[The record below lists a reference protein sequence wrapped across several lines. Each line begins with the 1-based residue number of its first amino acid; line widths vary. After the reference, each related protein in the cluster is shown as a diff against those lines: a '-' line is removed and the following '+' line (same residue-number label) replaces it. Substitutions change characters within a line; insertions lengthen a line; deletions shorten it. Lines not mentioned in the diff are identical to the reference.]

1 MILKVSLDLPGDGT
15 FLRIA
20 RRIGHT
26 LLGDLG
32 VIDRDIADIEFIVGE
47 LCTNVV
53 RHAQAVGDGRF
64 LLTLEYH
71 ADRVAIIVEDK
82 GVGFSLQDIREV
94 GAARPDQDGSER
106 LGGFG
111 LQLVRQMADHITF
124 KSSDDHGTTVS
135 AEKALHYKTS
145 ADADDAEE
153 LEAATGGEVH
163 LAAGGT
169 GEAAASPA
177 V

>member
-26 LLGDLG
+26 LLEDLG
-32 VIDRDIADIEFIVGE
+32 VVDQDIDDTEFIVGE

-53 RHAQAVGDGRF
+53 RHAQMTGESRF
-64 LLTLEYH
+64 LLVLEYH
-71 ADRVAIIVEDK
+71 ADRVAITVEDQGK
-82 GVGFSLQDIREV
+82 GFSAQDV
-94 GAARPDQDGSER
+94 GAVGSVRPDMDGGDR

-111 LQLVRQMADHITF
+111 LQLVRRMADHITF
-124 KSSDDHGTTVS
+124 ESSDAHGTTVF

-145 ADADDAEE
+145 A
-153 LEAATGGEVH
+153 EASD
-163 LAAGGT
+163 
-169 GEAAASPA
+169 AASLDANMDEMRMTSGAPRPA
-177 V
+177 D

>member
-26 LLGDLG
+26 LLEDLG
-32 VIDRDIADIEFIVGE
+32 VVNQDIDDVEFIVGE

-53 RHAQAVGDGRF
+53 RHAQTTGEGRF

-71 ADRVAIIVEDK
+71 ADRVAITVEDQGK
-82 GVGFSLQDIREV
+82 GFTIRDV
-94 GAARPDQDGSER
+94 GAVGSVRPDRDGGER

-124 KSSDDHGTTVS
+124 ESSDAHGTTVF

-145 ADADDAEE
+145 ADADEAKALDAD
-153 LEAATGGEVH
+153 LGEVR
-163 LAAGGT
+163 
-169 GEAAASPA
+169 AASGA
-177 V
+177 D

>member
-26 LLGDLG
+26 LLEDLG
-32 VIDRDIADIEFIVGE
+32 VVAQDIDDVEFIVGE

-53 RHAQAVGDGRF
+53 RHAQMTGDCRF
-64 LLTLEYH
+64 LLILEYH
-71 ADRVAIIVEDK
+71 ADRVAIIVEDQGK
-82 GVGFSLQDIREV
+82 GFSAQDV
-94 GAARPDQDGSER
+94 GAVGSVRPDMDGGDR
-106 LGGFG
+106 VGGFG

-124 KSSDDHGTTVS
+124 ESSDSHGTTVF

-145 ADADDAEE
+145 ANASEAKTLDANIEEARGTPDAN
-153 LEAATGGEVH
+153 
-163 LAAGGT
+163 
-169 GEAAASPA
+169 
-177 V
+177 